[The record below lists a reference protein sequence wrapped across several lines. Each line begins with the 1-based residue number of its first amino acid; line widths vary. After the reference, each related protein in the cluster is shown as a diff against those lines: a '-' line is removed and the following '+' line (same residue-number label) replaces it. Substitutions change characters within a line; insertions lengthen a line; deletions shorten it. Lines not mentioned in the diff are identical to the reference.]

1 MAMDEFEQLLVTN
14 QPEAQELARELRRL
28 IQRLLPKAQEKI
40 YRGWGVADYTF
51 GGTGR
56 GFITIGPQKG
66 YVNLYFMDGVDLD
79 DPDGLLEG
87 SGKRLRHVK
96 IRTSEDLKKRA
107 LQSLIR
113 QAAKRQTTR
122 QPSD

>member
-1 MAMDEFEQLLVTN
+1 MDEFEKLLTN
-14 QPEAQELARELRRL
+14 NKPEAQELARELRTL